1 MILQRGGLRQRMLAM
16 KTKALLAI
24 LLALAS
30 CGEENRTQ
38 KQVDDAYVQGYE
50 EGKKAGYEQ
59 GKKAGYEQGYEEGY
73 EEGHDEGYREKT
85 EEIKNIYQDIYDD
98 YDY

>member
-1 MILQRGGLRQRMLAM
+1 MILLRQRMLAM

-59 GKKAGYEQGYEEGY
+59 GYEEGYEEGY
-73 EEGHDEGYREKT
+73 EKGHDEGYREKT
-85 EEIKNIYQDIYDD
+85 EEIENIYQYDD

>member
-16 KTKALLAI
+16 KTKVLLAI

-59 GKKAGYEQGYEEGY
+59 GYEEGY
-73 EEGHDEGYREKT
+73 EKGHDEGYREKT
-85 EEIKNIYQDIYDD
+85 EEIENIYQDIYDD

>member
-16 KTKALLAI
+16 KTKVLLAI

-50 EGKKAGYEQ
+50 EGKKAGYE
-59 GKKAGYEQGYEEGY
+59 EGY
-73 EEGHDEGYREKT
+73 EKGHDEGYREKT
-85 EEIKNIYQDIYDD
+85 EEIENIYQDIYDD

>member
-16 KTKALLAI
+16 KTKVLLAI

-50 EGKKAGYEQ
+50 K
-59 GKKAGYEQGYEEGY
+59 
-73 EEGHDEGYREKT
+73 GHDEGYREKT
-85 EEIKNIYQDIYDD
+85 EEIENIYQYDD

>member
-38 KQVDDAYVQGYE
+38 KQVDVGCGELLPLSRGLHFRPQQRLLIRNGI
-50 EGKKAGYEQ
+50 
-59 GKKAGYEQGYEEGY
+59 
-73 EEGHDEGYREKT
+73 H
-85 EEIKNIYQDIYDD
+85 
-98 YDY
+98 

>member
-1 MILQRGGLRQRMLAM
+1 MILQRAGLRQRMLAM
-16 KTKALLAI
+16 KTKVLLAI

-59 GKKAGYEQGYEEGY
+59 GYEEGY
-73 EEGHDEGYREKT
+73 EKGHDEGYREKT
-85 EEIKNIYQDIYDD
+85 EEIENIYQYDD